1 MDAFQGLLHADG
13 GDRRHPQYSLE
24 ILPRPAASTFHGH
37 SKEDEGRRGPKKC
50 RRVQNFSK
58 SDAGACEWAQ
68 RGRGCMQTKAIWAF
82 HARERWE
89 YRCVARPSAEH
100 SEPLLAGTQHGR
112 DSLSGARA
120 AWRRVS
126 VNAQQVTADAGAAR
140 GGTGPAHFGGGSG
153 WRVHCT
159 IMRCKRSLVEPTGR
173 ALLCS
178 ALLDKGIFID
188 FGVPV
193 DIVLCGQQGR
203 QQRSV
208 TPRKRRER
216 ARTHLAHSHH
226 TGCHVLTRV

>member
-1 MDAFQGLLHADG
+1 MQKGAKFQ
-13 GDRRHPQYSLE
+13 
-24 ILPRPAASTFHGH
+24 
-37 SKEDEGRRGPKKC
+37 
-50 RRVQNFSK
+50 K

-216 ARTHLAHSHH
+216 ARTHLAHAHH